1 MKNQEQGRHSDKK
14 WTKYVQ
20 KKALFSNYLN
30 QQTGMREHLGLN
42 GQCTQTKSSSLFIRF
57 ANVVCRAHFTYVV
70 SEMFFRPGYRV
81 T

>member
-42 GQCTQTKSSSLFIRF
+42 GQCTQTSQVHYLSALLMLSAEHTLLTWSI
-57 ANVVCRAHFTYVV
+57 
-70 SEMFFRPGYRV
+70 
-81 T
+81 

>member
-1 MKNQEQGRHSDKK
+1 MKIKNKGGTV
-14 WTKYVQ
+14 TKSGLNMFK

-57 ANVVCRAHFTYVV
+57 TNVVCRAHFTYLVYL
-70 SEMFFRPGYRV
+70 RC
-81 T
+81 